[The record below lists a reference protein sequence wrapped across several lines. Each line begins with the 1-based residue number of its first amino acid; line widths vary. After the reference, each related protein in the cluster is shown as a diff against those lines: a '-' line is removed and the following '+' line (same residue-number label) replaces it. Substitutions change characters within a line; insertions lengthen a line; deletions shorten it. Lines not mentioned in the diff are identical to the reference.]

1 MSLFCRQVQEDTRNM
16 ASCAYWLSTAFR
28 SFVNVYIVRPF
39 YFQFIPTRATMIQ
52 LDCRACMRTSLSVT
66 IVALSFLAACGNVQS
81 EAFMVYMAAIKE
93 QFRLQQVD
101 G

>member
-1 MSLFCRQVQEDTRNM
+1 MSILV
-16 ASCAYWLSTAFR
+16 APSTF
-28 SFVNVYIVRPF
+28 SSSP
-39 YFQFIPTRATMIQ
+39 PRATMMQ
-52 LDCRACMRTSLSVT
+52 LDCGACMRTSLSVT

-93 QFRLQQVD
+93 QFRLQQVN